1 MSKDKK
7 QNLNEQEFVPD
18 FGADNNGI
26 QYSCGHIN
34 PLQKALTVNGKEQ
47 MKTIVRGLKTALNG
61 LEKYNQEILK
71 FATTRLEEVRS
82 INIELRSHTTSECS
96 CLDDYECQS
105 CEEYRDEIRD
115 LQNDLD
121 FIKEKEEEL
130 FAKNTE
136 LEEKIII
143 LQEKYD
149 YLKQLVD
156 SL

>member
-18 FGADNNGI
+18 FGTDNNGI

-34 PLQKALTVNGKEQ
+34 PFQKALTVNGKEQ
-47 MKTIVRGLKTALNG
+47 MKTIVRGLKIALNG

-82 INIELRSHTTSECS
+82 INAELRSHTTGECS

-105 CEEYRDEIRD
+105 CEECRDEIID